1 MGSDSDLP
9 TMKAAED
16 ILQEFGVPCEL
27 TIVSAH
33 RTPDRMM
40 TYARTA
46 HERGLQV
53 GPVPL
58 LLPSLL
64 VTLGPTVALLL
75 PTHMAEL
82 DSTGRFALMPS
93 MAPVGWGS
101 NSSSPQKYCCKR
113 HARPPFVDWRCVL
126 RAASCLQVIIAG
138 AGGAAHL
145 PGMVAAMTPL
155 PVIGVPVKPA
165 GAYLDGV
172 DALLSI
178 VQMPKGVPVA
188 TVAIGNAANAGLLA
202 VRVLAGTDGALLQKM
217 LEYQDGMRDMV
228 LGKAAKVE
236 AERA

>member
-16 ILQEFGVPCEL
+16 ILHEFGVPCEL

-53 GPVPL
+53 RMRLAFGSVLVARLQQEHVFSAGLSADCNCATMWLARCRHMPGWFGSCADSALCPPL
-58 LLPSLL
+58 
-64 VTLGPTVALLL
+64 
-75 PTHMAEL
+75 
-82 DSTGRFALMPS
+82 
-93 MAPVGWGS
+93 
-101 NSSSPQKYCCKR
+101 
-113 HARPPFVDWRCVL
+113 CV
-126 RAASCLQVIIAG
+126 CLQVIIAG

-155 PVIGVPVKPA
+155 PVVGVPVKPA

-178 VQMPKGVPVA
+178 CQMPKGVPVA

-202 VRVLAGTDGALLQKM
+202 VRILAGTDAALLQKM
-217 LEYQDGMRDMV
+217 LDYQDGMRDMV
-228 LGKAAKVE
+228 LSKAAKVE